1 MVEKIKVALERA
13 YRERENPATTLSKLL
28 KQARVHEIDP
38 QRLLDKRVIA
48 VDETGEHSALE
59 SYRLLR
65 THLLSKLESG
75 QLSSIGIT
83 SANAGEGKTLTALN
97 LAISLAKAV
106 DSNVMLVDGDVMSPS
121 IHKLLDINPDA
132 GLVDLLN
139 GKVKLDDVIIR
150 TRIPNLWFVT
160 GRNSSDGLLDQSGWK
175 RIKSLIQVFAANHRN
190 IVVVDLPP
198 VLVKEDAYSL
208 AAHLDGIILV
218 VDCGETTSDEVLRA
232 QELLKQNNLIGSVL
246 NKYSHS

>member
-1 MVEKIKVALERA
+1 MAEKIKLALERA
-13 YRERENPATTLSKLL
+13 YRDRKNPATTLSELL
-28 KQARVHEIDP
+28 DHAKVYEIDP

-48 VDETGEHSALE
+48 FDEAGDHSELE

-83 SANAGEGKTLTALN
+83 SANTGEGKSLTALN
-97 LAISLAKAV
+97 LAISLAKAA
-106 DSNVMLVDGDVMSPS
+106 DSNVLLVDGNVMSPS

-139 GKVKLDDVIIR
+139 DKAKLDEVIVR
-150 TRIPNLWFVT
+150 TSISNLWFVT
-160 GRNSSDGLLDQSGWK
+160 GCDNGDSLSNQSGWK
-175 RIKSLIQVFAANHRN
+175 RIKSLIQIFAASHHS

-198 VLVKEDAYSL
+198 VLVKEDAFSL

-218 VDCGETTSDEVLRA
+218 VECGETTSDEVLRA

>member
-139 GKVKLDDVIIR
+139 GKAKLDDVIIR

>member
-1 MVEKIKVALERA
+1 LAEKIKLALERA
-13 YRERENPATTLSKLL
+13 FRERKNPAATLSTLLEHAKL
-28 KQARVHEIDP
+28 HELDP
-38 QRLLDKRVIA
+38 QRLLDKRVITF
-48 VDETGEHSALE
+48 DETGDHRELE

-83 SANAGEGKTLTALN
+83 SANTGEGKTLTALN

-121 IHKLLDINPDA
+121 IHELLDINPDA
-132 GLVDLLN
+132 GLLDLLN
-139 GKVKLDDVIIR
+139 DKAKLDEVIFR
-150 TRIPNLWFVT
+150 TRIPNLWLVT
-160 GRNSSDGLLDQSGWK
+160 GRNGSDGLLEQSGWK
-175 RIKSLIQVFAANHRN
+175 RVKSLIQIFAASQGS
-190 IVVVDLPP
+190 IVIVDLPP
-198 VLVKEDAYSL
+198 VLIKEDAYFL
-208 AAHLDGIILV
+208 ATHLDGIILV
-218 VDCGETTSDEVLRA
+218 VECGETRSDEVLRA

>member
-1 MVEKIKVALERA
+1 MAEKIKLALERA
-13 YRERENPATTLSKLL
+13 YRERKNPATTLSELL
-28 KQARVHEIDP
+28 KQAKVHEIDP

-48 VDETGEHSALE
+48 FDEAGEHSELE

-65 THLLSKLESG
+65 THLLSKLEAG
-75 QLSSIGIT
+75 QLSSIGLT
-83 SANAGEGKTLTALN
+83 SANTGEGKTLTALN
-97 LAISLAKAV
+97 LAISLAKAA
-106 DSNVMLVDGDVMSPS
+106 DSNVMLIDGDVISPS
-121 IHKLLDINPDA
+121 IHELLDISPDA

-139 GKVKLDDVIIR
+139 NKAKLEEVIFR

-160 GRNSSDGLLDQSGWK
+160 GRNNSDDLLDQSGWK
-175 RIKSLIQVFAANHRN
+175 RIKSLIQIFAANHRS

-198 VLVKEDAYSL
+198 ILAKEDAYSL

-218 VDCGETTSDEVLRA
+218 VECGETTSDEVLRA